1 MGRKGKAMGTE
12 RIAEVGESST
22 GPSSMWH
29 TSRLVQG
36 GREGGRG
43 RKAVGRLRASRG
55 SAVAMR
61 DAWERKGN
69 LHVVKEKTSPQ
80 EGTSCFCGRDSKKKN
95 NNNEAPKAA
104 SYRVFLNARNSRNT
118 QSVSGATQLTPP
130 PPQKRHRGVGRL
142 KKKKDA

>member
-43 RKAVGRLRASRG
+43 RKAVGRLQASRG

-69 LHVVKEKTSPQ
+69 LHVVKEKSSPQ
-80 EGTSCFCGRDSKKKN
+80 EGTSCFCGMDIKKK

-118 QSVSGATQLTPP
+118 QSVSGATQLTPS
-130 PPQKRHRGVGRL
+130 PQKRHRGVGRL